1 MSNIREFKI
10 EVLEEDIEDLK
21 RRLVSTR
28 WPEKETVEDWT
39 QGIPDAYMRELSE
52 YWLHELSLIHI

>member
-1 MSNIREFKI
+1 MSNTREFKI

-52 YWLHELSLIHI
+52 

>member
-1 MSNIREFKI
+1 MSNTREFKI

-28 WPEKETVEDWT
+28 WPEKETV
-39 QGIPDAYMRELSE
+39 
-52 YWLHELSLIHI
+52 